1 MLSDADRKRLADI
14 EVGLRSEDPDFVR
27 RFDPPGRF
35 GLRPGWRGIAASVWV
50 VVGLTI
56 IGLGMVIGAI
66 GMALIGLS
74 VVGVGA
80 VWWISDHRP
89 PGSTRRPPHASSA

>member
-27 RFDPPGRF
+27 RFDTRGRL
-35 GLRPGWRGIAASVWV
+35 GLRPRWRGITASVWIV
-50 VVGLTI
+50 AGAAI
-56 IGLGMVIGAI
+56 IALGMVIGAI

-74 VVGVGA
+74 VAGIGA
-80 VWWISDHRP
+80 VWWISDRHRP
-89 PGSTRRPPHASSA
+89 GGNRRPPRARSA

>member
-27 RFDPPGRF
+27 RFDTRGRL
-35 GLRPGWRGIAASVWV
+35 GLRPRWRGITGSVWV
-50 VVGLTI
+50 VAGAAI
-56 IGLGMVIGAI
+56 IALGMVTGAI

-74 VVGVGA
+74 VAGVGA
-80 VWWISDHRP
+80 VWWISDHHRP
-89 PGSTRRPPHASSA
+89 GGNRRPPRARSA

>member
-1 MLSDADRKRLADI
+1 MLSDADRRRLADI

-27 RFDPPGRF
+27 RFDTRGRL
-35 GLRPGWRGIAASVWV
+35 GLRPRWRGITASVWV
-50 VVGLTI
+50 VAGAAIV
-56 IGLGMVIGAI
+56 GLGMVIGAI

-80 VWWISDHRP
+80 MWWISDHHG
-89 PGSTRRPPHASSA
+89 PGGDRRPPRASSA